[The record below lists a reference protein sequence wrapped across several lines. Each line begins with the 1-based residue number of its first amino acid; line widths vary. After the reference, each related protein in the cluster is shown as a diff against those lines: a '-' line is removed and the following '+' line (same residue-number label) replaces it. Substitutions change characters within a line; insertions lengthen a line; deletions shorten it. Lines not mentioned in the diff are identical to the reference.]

1 MKTSEVPQSAK
12 KMRRRKAASPV
23 ALLARLIGLEH
34 EDLPQRGSA
43 LLATLMIITGLT
55 LLGLGFVAITSTES
69 AISVNQRNYTQTLQ
83 VAEAAALR
91 CVDWFQN
98 PNWALDQQ
106 IMPENRVQFKIVRTL
121 FGANV
126 GMYKNDALDIL
137 FDRPFR
143 DQNPRH
149 RFYGTENNPDIW
161 INPTTSRNAGNVSFP
176 TNVAT
181 DFLTLFNIKLFNNNS
196 TTLTMDNNEGGVVT
210 DIRIYAPS
218 TEGANINASPGWLA
232 ANSGQSTNGVG
243 FVEGGTRFG
252 VATIRVTATKY
263 QPACTVFPC
272 TGRVIGTR
280 TVKLAV
286 TEWPFPGPQ
295 GPLQTNANLDTSG
308 NIQVH
313 WGRTTAAGDMEMA
326 KTFAGVPWA
335 NAYDYAHFE
344 HGYDNNSWPKG
355 FTSTAPRVA
364 TGAFEEAHN
373 YLHEL
378 VGRALPD
385 PWWDMRARGLIVGSG
400 TTTDPT
406 PFSYAIPS
414 DPTTNRTNWFQ
425 LQNQSAFPE
434 QQNMLFPR
442 IDYNFWKQL
451 ARSADDQS
459 NIYYLTHA
467 GGQEFRDK
475 AGNVRDVQDWIDV
488 MVNPPAGTGP
498 KSVPGF
504 YFFDTANGLNPQNNG
519 PGTLTPDIV
528 LRGGSMEAKGFWYF
542 NTTSFG
548 TKGIN
553 GYNEWINMPGEPY
566 RDIGYWEVED
576 QTTDANYRN
585 FRKFDPA
592 GAPCNPSTGANC
604 VYASGMIGNKN
615 WDFQDLPFSNNNAGF
630 NQIFDFALGP
640 EHSGATRPSGGTI
653 PLTDGWGLIP
663 FFSGCN
669 PGVTCSEPHEPYL
682 NFIYPT
688 VAGGAVAVNW
698 HDPASLMQTLAGS
711 SRQTRRPKR
720 VDAAGN
726 PVACTA
732 ENLAIS
738 TAQKIATRADCTGNG
753 YDKDGGLVQVELSFN
768 GVLYNE
774 GIFDSTGNA
783 RYFGSVLAQADASK
797 AGTPEI
803 YFDERLVKGAWPPG
817 GFGFPR
823 VYVSS
828 QQTDQ

>member
-1 MKTSEVPQSAK
+1 M
-12 KMRRRKAASPV
+12 ASPV
-23 ALLARLIGLEH
+23 ALLARLVGLEL
-34 EDLPQRGSA
+34 EDMPQRGSA

-106 IMPENRVQFKIVRTL
+106 IMPQNRGQLKIARNL
-121 FGANV
+121 MGANV
-126 GMYKNDALDIL
+126 GVYKSDPTDLL

-149 RFYGTENNPDIW
+149 RFYGTENNPDVW
-161 INPTTSRNAGNVSFP
+161 INGTTSRAAGNVSFP

-181 DFLTLFNIKLFNNNS
+181 DFLTLFNIKLFNNNP
-196 TTLTMDNNEGGVVT
+196 TLLTMDNNEGGVIT

-218 TEGANINASPGWLA
+218 TEGANVNTAVGWLA
-232 ANSGQSTNGVG
+232 ANSGQPQNGVG

-263 QPACTVFPC
+263 NPPC
-272 TGRVIGTR
+272 TTFQSPGCDELAAAGRIRVIGTR

-313 WGRTTAAGDMEMA
+313 WGRSTAAGDMEMA
-326 KTFAGVPWA
+326 KTFSGIPWA
-335 NAYDYAHFE
+335 NAYDWSHFE
-344 HGYDNNSWPKG
+344 HGYDPTSWPKG
-355 FTSTAPRVA
+355 ATSVAPRVV

-373 YLHEL
+373 YLHDL
-378 VGRALPD
+378 VGRSFPD
-385 PWWDMRARGLIVGSG
+385 PWWEMRARGEIVGAG
-400 TTTDPT
+400 TTTDAT

-434 QQNMLFPR
+434 QQNVLFPR

-451 ARSADDQS
+451 ARSADDQP

-467 GGQEFRDK
+467 GGQNFRDK

-488 MVNPPAGTGP
+488 MVAPPAGTGP
-498 KSVPGF
+498 KSLPGF

-519 PGTLTPDIV
+519 PGTLTPDIT
-528 LRGGSMEAKGFWYF
+528 LRGGSIEAKGFWYF
-542 NTTSFG
+542 NSQVFG
-548 TKGIN
+548 TKGLN

-566 RDIGYWEVED
+566 RDIGYWEVD
-576 QTTDANYRN
+576 LAVNQFKRV
-585 FRKFDPA
+585 DPA
-592 GAPCNPSTGANC
+592 NPCIPTTGVNC
-604 VYASGMIGNKN
+604 VYASGMVGNRT
-615 WDFQDLPFSNNNAGF
+615 WDFQDLPYSTGGLND
-630 NQIFDFALGP
+630 IFDFSVGTP
-640 EHSGATRPSGGTI
+640 HSAATRPSGGTV
-653 PLTDGWGLIP
+653 PATDGWGLIP
-663 FFSGCN
+663 YFEGCV
-669 PGVTCSEPHEPYL
+669 PGSAGVTACSEPHEPYL
-682 NFIYPT
+682 NLIYPT
-688 VAGGAVAVNW
+688 VPLGGVLVSW
-698 HDPASLMQTLAGS
+698 HSPALTAQTLAGS
-711 SRQTRRPKR
+711 LRQTRRPKQL
-720 VDAAGN
+720 DAAGN
-726 PVACTA
+726 PVPCASETA
-732 ENLAIS
+732 AAT
-738 TAQKIATRADCTGNG
+738 TAAKITDRRNCTGNG
-753 YDKDGGLVQVELSFN
+753 YDRDGGLVQLELSFN
-768 GVLYNE
+768 GVFYNE
-774 GIFDSTGNA
+774 GQFDSTGNA
-783 RYFGSVLAQADASK
+783 RYFGSVLAQGDASK
-797 AGTPEI
+797 AGNPDV
-803 YFDERLVKGAWPPG
+803 YFDEKLIKGAWPPG
-817 GFGFPR
+817 NFGFPR

-828 QQTDQ
+828 EQTDQ